1 MENLIISIF
10 GGILS
15 YILLSNT
22 HNEIIVN
29 NINNNPVSNTVGISN
44 NNKSSET
51 DKLQYNQ
58 DSLQETVKLQLNTN
72 I

>member
-51 DKLQYNQ
+51 DKLQYNE

>member
-29 NINNNPVSNTVGISN
+29 NINNNSVSNTVGISN

>member
-29 NINNNPVSNTVGISN
+29 NINNNLVSNTVGISN